1 MLAESSAPELLQRAA
16 GATESIR
23 FSAEQL
29 VCCLFLIY
37 FLKLNKES
45 RPRDSAPKPGRTQV
59 STDSILYM
67 TPFLFLS
74 GCRLLSQQKK
84 ISNMKWNREENSIE
98 NNSFNLCE
106 RNIIKP
112 IQRIIFKTRN
122 EEDFKPSTRAAILR
136 F

>member
-1 MLAESSAPELLQRAA
+1 MAGAWAAWALGNGPAAIREQKVRMLAESSAPELLYRAA
-16 GATESIR
+16 RATESIR

-29 VCCLFLIY
+29 VCCLFVIY

-74 GCRLLSQQKK
+74 GCRLLSQ
-84 ISNMKWNREENSIE
+84 
-98 NNSFNLCE
+98 
-106 RNIIKP
+106 
-112 IQRIIFKTRN
+112 
-122 EEDFKPSTRAAILR
+122 
-136 F
+136 